1 MAKKWVCHPN
11 SLEKC
16 NLPAHL
22 STTNQ
27 PMTNEEHETA
37 PLLSCIFYRSVIFS
51 HFKDLGSFVIVKQ
64 YPLFVTAGRSY

>member
-1 MAKKWVCHPN
+1 
-11 SLEKC
+11 
-16 NLPAHL
+16 
-22 STTNQ
+22 
-27 PMTNEEHETA
+27 MTNEEHETA